1 MLKDGAT
8 VGIFPAG
15 GIATAPRGFGPAEE
29 LSWKLFLPKLMQAGK
44 ANVLPVYMEGQNSL
58 LFQMIS
64 RVSLTVRRALL
75 FREFHRQAGKA
86 VTINVGDILPWSD
99 ISRFSDRK
107 AQLDYV
113 KAAVYAMQPH
123 NARRTSNAAKR
134 AKRNHPLWLEDAT
147 LMQGGMKMLRRDQ
160 PSRSSIASGASVA
173 LAGAVLGQEI
183 ELHQRA
189 LQGKVAVIHEQIA

>member
-1 MLKDGAT
+1 M
-8 VGIFPAG
+8 
-15 GIATAPRGFGPAEE
+15 
-29 LSWKLFLPKLMQAGK
+29 
-44 ANVLPVYMEGQNSL
+44 
-58 LFQMIS
+58 
-64 RVSLTVRRALL
+64 
-75 FREFHRQAGKA
+75 
-86 VTINVGDILPWSD
+86 TINVGNILPWSD

-123 NARRTSNAAKR
+123 DARRTSNAAQR

-160 PSRSSIASGASVA
+160 PSQSSIVSGASVA